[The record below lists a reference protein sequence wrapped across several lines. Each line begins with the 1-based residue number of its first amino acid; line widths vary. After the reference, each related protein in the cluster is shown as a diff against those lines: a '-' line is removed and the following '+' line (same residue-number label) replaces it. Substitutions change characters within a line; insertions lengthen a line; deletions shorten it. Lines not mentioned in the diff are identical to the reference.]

1 MKLLQQA
8 LIYHRLVSILGAD
21 NVRRDV
27 SMKEHTSIRTG
38 GTVDFFAEP
47 DRTDTL
53 AVLIQTLKENE
64 IPFYIIGNCSNLII
78 SDEGFRGVFIRIGP
92 KLSEITAEGE
102 TIKALAGASLAAVA
116 ARACEEGLT
125 GMEFASGIPGT
136 VGGAAYMNAG
146 AYDGEMSQVINQ
158 TINLDADGRVVILSG
173 QEHDF
178 GYRHSRIMDKGLIV
192 TEVHLALKK
201 GDPIAIR
208 NKMNDLNA
216 RRRDKQPLSLPS
228 AGSVFKRPEG
238 FFAGKLIQDCGLKGL
253 TLGGAQ
259 VSEKHCGFI
268 VNTGNA
274 TSSDVIGLIEIVR
287 EKVLKETGVLLE
299 PEVRII
305 GGFSKC
311 SS

>member
-1 MKLLQQA
+1 MQQA

-47 DRTDTL
+47 DRMDTL
-53 AVLIQTLKENE
+53 AVLIHDLKENE

-92 KLSEITAEGE
+92 KLSAIGVEGE
-102 TIKALAGASLAAVA
+102 TVKAQAGASLAAVSA
-116 ARACEEGLT
+116 KACEEGLT
-125 GMEFASGIPGT
+125 GIEFASGIPGT

-146 AYDGEMSQVINQ
+146 AYDGEMSQVVSK
-158 TINLDADGRVVILSG
+158 TINLDMDGHVVILSG

-178 GYRHSRIMDKGLIV
+178 GYRHSSIMDKGLTV
-192 TEVHLALKK
+192 TEVHMVLKK

-208 NKMNDLNA
+208 NKMNDLNG
-216 RRRDKQPLSLPS
+216 RRRDRQPLNLPS

-253 TLGGAQ
+253 SLGGAQ

-305 GGFSKC
+305 GGFNKC
-311 SS
+311 NS